1 MAKISQKHATDVWQ
15 GKLDA
20 SLITPHAW
28 GGIAKWMSVDT
39 ILREHELF
47 NGYKNHAAMIN
58 FARNTTAT
66 VVLVVVT

>member
-1 MAKISQKHATDVWQ
+1 M
-15 GKLDA
+15 
-20 SLITPHAW
+20 ITPHAW
-28 GGIAKWMSVDT
+28 EGIAKWMSVDT